1 MRLCY
6 VEILYMFMDVLY
18 YISMICSNIAYL
30 PYIDKIAL
38 VNYYIRKITR
48 AISNDNNNVIKESK
62 SNNKRI

>member
-18 YISMICSNIAYL
+18 CISMICSNIAYL
-30 PYIDKIAL
+30 PYIGKIAL

-48 AISNDNNNVIKESK
+48 TISNDNNNVIKESE

>member
-18 YISMICSNIAYL
+18 CIFMICSNIAYL

-48 AISNDNNNVIKESK
+48 TISNDNNNVIKESE